1 MNNRER
7 EQAREELGRWKE
19 LRKEKIKKPQD
30 QNWIPSVSQC
40 SQHQAQ
46 EFHQAFTL
54 KKDLQNL
61 VRRDVLEENYS
72 YNDWQSF

>member
-30 QNWIPSVSQC
+30 QNWIPSVSQLTVL
-40 SQHQAQ
+40 STSSTRISSS
-46 EFHQAFTL
+46 FHTERGPTKSCEERRAG
-54 KKDLQNL
+54 KKLFL
-61 VRRDVLEENYS
+61 
-72 YNDWQSF
+72 